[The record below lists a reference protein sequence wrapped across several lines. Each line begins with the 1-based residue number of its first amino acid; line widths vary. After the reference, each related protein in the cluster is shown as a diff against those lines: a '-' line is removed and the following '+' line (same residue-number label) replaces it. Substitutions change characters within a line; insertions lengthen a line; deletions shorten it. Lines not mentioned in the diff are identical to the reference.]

1 MESLV
6 EEASSTLI
14 SLAQS
19 VVSNIAKLAL
29 LTEFPIPDVSKLK
42 PGGILFNKFSDG
54 IRDGLDQLV
63 KCTCENVSN
72 IKVTLTGLS
81 TPGNM

>member
-14 SLAQS
+14 SLAQT
-19 VVSNIAKLAL
+19 VVSDIAKLAL
-29 LTEFPIPDVSKLK
+29 LTDFPIPDISKLK

-54 IRDGLDQLV
+54 IKDGLDQLV
-63 KCTCENVSN
+63 KCTCENVSSM
-72 IKVTLTGLS
+72 KVTLTGS
-81 TPGNM
+81 SAPGNM